1 MAFVDSALV
10 ARGKGDPRTLVAP
23 VDYVRSSENSI
34 QVAAVMAASDI
45 LSNVVCSLICR

>member
-23 VDYVRSSENSI
+23 VDYVKVFRKFNSGGSCHGSI
-34 QVAAVMAASDI
+34 GHPFECGV
-45 LSNVVCSLICR
+45 